1 MSNGNGGNG
10 HGGDARIDLL
20 EERVRNLIE
29 TVLNQQITLTVF
41 RVQMGLQQADLE
53 NQRERIERLE
63 TGE

>member
-1 MSNGNGGNG
+1 MSSGNGGNG
-10 HGGDARIDLL
+10 HGGDGRIDVL

-29 TVLNQQITLTVF
+29 TILAQQVTLTAF
-41 RVQMGLQQADLE
+41 RVQMGLLQADLE